1 MRILG
6 LIWDD
11 PQNIDVST
19 GQGGIFANLFGVLSR
34 NHEIMLKDIRVK
46 SLTKNR
52 INKVISLLTNR
63 ENWRRHALLN
73 NWRFKEMSKIAH
85 RETLRLIDSI
95 DLVFQFGGLSAP
107 FVDAPLKPYVLY
119 LDYTTKLAELNY
131 PQWFPFKS
139 LKAKKKWYVNERQ
152 LYQLASK
159 IFTYSD
165 LVRRSITEHY
175 GVEADKV
182 VKVGAGVTLEPISE
196 SKPKSYESK
205 QIIFIGKDAAF
216 ERKGGPQLLQ
226 AFELVKE
233 KIRDAQLV
241 LVGLS
246 EKRQISQEGVI
257 NLGFIRERSKIK
269 QLLEEA
275 SVFLMPSICEPWGLV
290 FLEAMAYKLPCI
302 GTSTDAMP
310 EIIQDGHTG
319 FIVPRNDHKALADR
333 IITLLSD
340 EELMRKMGERGYER
354 IKSTFTWD
362 QVVAKMEEHLQQV
375 VVQ

>member
-19 GQGGIFANLFGVLSR
+19 GQGGIFANLFEVLSR
-34 NHEIMLKDIRVK
+34 NHEITLKDISVK
-46 SLTKNR
+46 SSTKNR
-52 INKVISLLTNR
+52 INKLISLLTNR

-73 NWRFKEMSKIAH
+73 NWRFKEMSRSAH
-85 RETLRLIDSI
+85 KETLRLGDSI

-107 FVDAPLKPYVLY
+107 FVGVPLKPYVLY

-131 PQWFPFKS
+131 PKWFPFKS
-139 LKAKKKWYVNERQ
+139 LKAKEKWYVNERQ
-152 LYQLASK
+152 TYQLASRV
-159 IFTYSD
+159 FTYSD
-165 LVRRSITEHY
+165 LVRHSLAEHY

-182 VKVGAGVTLEPISE
+182 VPVGAGVTLEPISE
-196 SKPKSYESK
+196 RKPKSYQNK
-205 QIIFIGKDAAF
+205 QIIFIGKDADF

-226 AFELVKE
+226 AFELVKG

-246 EKRQISQEGVI
+246 EKRQITQEGVI
-257 NLGFIRERSKIK
+257 NSGFVRERSKVK
-269 QLLEEA
+269 QLLEKA
-275 SVFLMPSICEPWGLV
+275 SVFVMPSICEPWGLV
-290 FLEAMAYKLPCI
+290 FLEAMAHKLPCI

-310 EIIQDGHTG
+310 EIIQEGQTG
-319 FIVPRNDHKALADR
+319 FLVPPGDHRTLADR

-340 EELMRKMGERGYER
+340 EELMRRMGERGYER
-354 IKSTFTWD
+354 VRSNFTWD
-362 QVVAKMEEHLQQV
+362 HVVAKMEQHLQQIA
-375 VVQ
+375 VQ